1 MMHVIVMREAVG
13 PDAAPDATDTVAQAN
28 AVRDSLEQN
37 GWKVAELVLASDPTL
52 VERSLRELRPDVVF
66 NLVESHLGLSSLAC
80 VGPAVCRKANTPFT
94 GCDEAALALAGDK
107 AATRRVL
114 GAAGLP
120 APPGVSLDEV
130 RQGLFPGAG
139 IYIVKSRFEDAS
151 LGLGPDCVIHAAS
164 GLELR
169 RQMTCLASRLGGD
182 CVAESFVS
190 GREFNLAL
198 LAGPAGLMTLP
209 LAEMV
214 FDPEYNGPA
223 IVDYAAKWDEKSPS
237 FAASWRS
244 FDFQLDAAA
253 QDAMVTIGRR
263 CWDLFGLAGYARID
277 FRLDAGGRPYVIDV
291 NPNPCIAEDAGF
303 TAAAARAGLSHQKV
317 VELLVRDALKDEGPE
332 QRCA

>member
-1 MMHVIVMREAVG
+1 MHVIVMHEDVG

-28 AVRDSLEQN
+28 AVRDSLVRT
-37 GWKVAELVLASDPTL
+37 GWKVSELVLDSDPTR
-52 VERSLRELRPDVVF
+52 VERSLRALRPDVVF

-80 VGPAVCRKANTPFT
+80 VGPAICRKTNIPFT

-120 APPGVSLDEV
+120 APLGVSLDEV

-139 IYIVKSRFEDAS
+139 TYIVKSRFEDAS
-151 LGLGPDCVIHAAS
+151 LGLGPDCVVNAAS
-164 GLELR
+164 GRELW
-169 RQMTCLASRLGGD
+169 RQMTHLASRLGGD
-182 CVAESFVS
+182 CVAESYVC
-190 GREFNLAL
+190 GREFNLGL
-198 LAGPAGLMTLP
+198 LADSDRVMALP

-214 FDPEYNGPA
+214 FDHGYAGPA

-244 FDFQLDAAA
+244 FEFEIEAATQA
-253 QDAMVTIGRR
+253 EMVTIGRR

-277 FRLDAGGRPYVIDV
+277 FRVDERGRPYVIDV
-291 NPNPCIAEDAGF
+291 NPNPCIAMDAGF
-303 TAAAARAGLSHQKV
+303 TAAAARAGLSHQNV
-317 VELLVRDALKDEGPE
+317 AGLLVRDALKGERAE

>member
-1 MMHVIVMREAVG
+1 MHVIVMHEDVG

-28 AVRDSLEQN
+28 AVRDSLVRT
-37 GWKVAELVLASDPTL
+37 GWKVSELVLDSDPTR
-52 VERSLRELRPDVVF
+52 VERSLRALRPDVVF

-80 VGPAVCRKANTPFT
+80 VGPAICRKTNIPFT

-120 APPGVSLDEV
+120 APLGVSLDEV

-139 IYIVKSRFEDAS
+139 TYIVKSRFEDAS
-151 LGLGPDCVIHAAS
+151 LGLGPDCVVNAAS
-164 GLELR
+164 GRELW
-169 RQMTCLASRLGGD
+169 RQMTHLASRLGGD
-182 CVAESFVS
+182 CVAESYVC
-190 GREFNLAL
+190 GREFNLGL
-198 LAGPAGLMTLP
+198 LADSDRVMALP

-214 FDPEYNGPA
+214 FDHGYAGPA

-244 FDFQLDAAA
+244 FEFEIEAATQA
-253 QDAMVTIGRR
+253 EMVTIGRR

-277 FRLDAGGRPYVIDV
+277 FRVDERGRPYVIDV
-291 NPNPCIAEDAGF
+291 NPNPCIAMDAGF
-303 TAAAARAGLSHQKV
+303 TAAAARAGLSHQNV
-317 VELLVRDALKDEGPE
+317 AALLVRDALKGERAE